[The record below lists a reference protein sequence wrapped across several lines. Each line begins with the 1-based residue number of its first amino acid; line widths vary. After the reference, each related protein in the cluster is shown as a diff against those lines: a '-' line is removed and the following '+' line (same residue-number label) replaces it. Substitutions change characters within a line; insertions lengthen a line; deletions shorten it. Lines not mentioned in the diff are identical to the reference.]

1 MKVTI
6 IITVY
11 NYEIYVAKA
20 IDSVLAQT
28 IKIDE
33 IIVVDDGSTDN
44 SPQIIQQYGD
54 KIISLRKEN
63 GGVSDAR
70 NFGYQKASG
79 DIILFLDADDTLSPN
94 AMEEVVKHWDKNC
107 SKVQFDLELIDATD
121 EKVGRSF
128 CKFTDNYDKDAARKQ
143 FDKTGTYIWPVTS
156 GNAYSSDFLKQ
167 VMPLDVGPQDGALN
181 TIAPLY
187 GDIITIPYPL
197 GQYRVHSNNLSRRNK
212 LGEQHKVPDFSYSID
227 IRSAEFELL
236 KTNAKILNYPLP
248 DQNFLDNELVFINY
262 RLIARKLGQ
271 KYTGIEKDNNFDLFK
286 NGIRL
291 SFLSCR
297 SLKAKLSN
305 SVWFSA
311 LFIAPNDLVNKLVT
325 LRFNRHE
332 FYKKML
338 GLKVIL
344 TL

>member
-1 MKVTI
+1 MKTTI

-11 NYEIYVAKA
+11 NYEKYVAHA

-28 IKIDE
+28 IAVDE

-44 SPQIIQQYGD
+44 SPKIIQGYGG

-70 NFGYQKASG
+70 NFGYKKATG
-79 DIILFLDADDTLSPN
+79 NIILFLDADDALSPN
-94 AMEEVVKHWDKNC
+94 AMEEVVKHWNDKAA
-107 SKVQFDLELIDATD
+107 KVQFDLELIDATG
-121 EKVGRSF
+121 EKVGRCF
-128 CKFTDNYDKDAARKQ
+128 CKFSNDYDQAAARKQ

-156 GNAYSSDFLKQ
+156 GNAYSKKFLAQ
-167 VMPLDVGPQDGALN
+167 IMPLDVGPQDGALN

-212 LGEQHKVPDFSYSID
+212 SGEQHKVPDFSYSID
-227 IRSAEFELL
+227 IRTAEFELL
-236 KTNAKILNYPLP
+236 KNNAKLLNYPLP
-248 DQNFLDNELVFINY
+248 DDNFLDNELVFVNY

-271 KYTGIEKDNNFDLFK
+271 KYNGHENDDSFKLFK
-286 NGIRL
+286 NGIKH
-291 SFLSCR
+291 SIISCR
-297 SLKAKLSN
+297 SLKGKLSN
-305 SVWFSA
+305 IVWFSA

-332 FYKKML
+332 FYKKLL
-338 GLKVIL
+338 GLKAML